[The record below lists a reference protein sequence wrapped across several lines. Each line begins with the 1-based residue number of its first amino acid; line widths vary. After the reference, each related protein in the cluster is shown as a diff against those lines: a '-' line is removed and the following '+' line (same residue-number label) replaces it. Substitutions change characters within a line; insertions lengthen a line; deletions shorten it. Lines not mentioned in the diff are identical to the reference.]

1 MTTTTTRP
9 MPTAPPAVIEARAP
23 RPLTADERLK
33 IVRAKIA
40 KRRAV
45 LAEQDAAAKRPV
57 TAKALNRLATR
68 KTTHRHGVR
77 RDLPVVSPDSNG
89 FGKERKP
96 GLPPSERAI
105 ATMRR
110 DWGKWGTAPNPAGPP
125 AHATR
130 RGVAVAGSSG
140 DSNSSGGGN

>member
-1 MTTTTTRP
+1 MNTTTTTSRP
-9 MPTAPPAVIEARAP
+9 MPTAPPVVIEARVP
-23 RPLTADERLK
+23 RPLTNDERLK
-33 IVRAKIA
+33 IVRDKIA
-40 KRRAV
+40 KRRAF
-45 LAEQDAAAKRPV
+45 LAEQERPA
-57 TAKALNRLATR
+57 TAKSLNRLAAR

-77 RDLPVVSPDSNG
+77 RDLPTASPDNNG

-96 GLPPSERAI
+96 GRPPSERAI

-110 DWGKWGTAPNPAGPP
+110 DWAKWGTAPNPAGPP

-130 RGVAVAGSSG
+130 RGVTVAGSSG